1 LDFLQELFY
10 EIKCSNMDWNDLTS
24 EEQEIVNRYRQ
35 LTPNAKKA
43 VLQSQNSFISW
54 ARGALKRFWE
64 KYGDIIMDKL
74 IEGVFTLL
82 TRVFL

>member
-1 LDFLQELFY
+1 
-10 EIKCSNMDWNDLTS
+10 MDWNDLTP

-54 ARGALKRFWE
+54 ARRALKRFWE